1 MKPRGAKTV
10 SGAPRA
16 GERSA
21 AAGRASAAPAHTDGA
36 RGEPESAAG
45 DTPAALGYRIPAE
58 WEPHEATWLAWPHE
72 RTDWPGKFA
81 PIPWVYAD
89 IVRHLARVE
98 RVRILVQDR
107 AEEQAARRILQK
119 SGAELA
125 AVEFFVAPTN
135 RGWTRDFGPIFVKK
149 CAAAPNDVILRS
161 APGSPARAGFA
172 CAGVEATKN
181 LSGSSSLDREILRSA
196 TASRAKPAAEPRSA
210 QNDNIES
217 VAATKWRF
225 NAWAKYDDW
234 QKDNAA
240 MRRVLPRIKI
250 RTWEPQYRGRP
261 VVLEG
266 GSIEVNG
273 MGTLLT
279 TEECLLSS
287 EQARNPGFTRAD
299 WEAIFRDYLGAANIL
314 WLGRGIAGDD
324 THGHVDDLARFVNAT
339 TVVTVV
345 ESDRSDANYEPL
357 QENFARL
364 REMKDQDGPP
374 LRVETLPMPRPVWFD
389 GQRLPASYANF
400 YIANK
405 IVLVPTFSDPADR
418 AALNTLAAL
427 FPDREVIGIAARD
440 LVLGLGTL
448 HCMTQQQPA

>member
-1 MKPRGAKTV
+1 MAGLKPRRAKA
-10 SGAPRA
+10 SLPRKSKRREA
-16 GERSA
+16 VRNE
-21 AAGRASAAPAHTDGA
+21 AAPS
-36 RGEPESAAG
+36 E
-45 DTPAALGYRIPAE
+45 TPAALGYRMPAE

-81 PIPWVYAD
+81 PVPWVYAD

-107 AEEQAARRILQK
+107 AEERAARRILQK
-119 SGAELA
+119 GGADLA
-125 AVEFFVAPTN
+125 AVDFFIAPTN

-149 CAAAPNDVILRS
+149 CGAAGGNPAS
-161 APGSPARAGFA
+161 ARVG
-172 CAGVEATKN
+172 
-181 LSGSSSLDREILRSA
+181 
-196 TASRAKPAAEPRSA
+196 
-210 QNDNIES
+210 
-217 VAATKWRF
+217 ATKWRF

-240 MRRVLPRIKI
+240 VNRALPKLKI
-250 RTWEPQYRGRP
+250 PVWEPQYRGRA

-273 MGTLLT
+273 AGTLLT

-287 EQARNPGFTRAD
+287 EQSRNPGFARAD
-299 WEAIFRDYLGAANIL
+299 WEAIFRDYLGATNVL

-324 THGHVDDLARFVNAT
+324 THGHVDDLARFVNPM
-339 TVVTVV
+339 TVVTVI

-357 QENFARL
+357 QENLARL
-364 REMKDQDGPP
+364 RENKDQEGRT
-374 LRVETLPMPRPVWFD
+374 LRVETLPLPQPVWFD

-405 IVLVPTFSDPADR
+405 VVLVPTFSDPADR

-448 HCMTQQQPA
+448 HCMTQQQPAV